1 MEGRILGGRYE
12 LIEKIGGGG
21 MALVYK
27 AKCKL
32 LNRFVAIKLLRP
44 EFTAD
49 EEFVKRFR
57 VEAQAAASLS
67 HPNIVSIYDVGKE
80 DDMHYIV
87 MEYVNGITLKD
98 YIVQNGALDWKEAV
112 NVVIQICSAIEHAH
126 KNHIVHRDIKP
137 HNILLT
143 KDGIAKVTDF
153 GIARAVTS
161 STITVAGSTIGSVH
175 YFSPEQARGGFS
187 DEKSDLYSLGIV
199 LYELVTGRLPF
210 NGESPVAIALKHIQD
225 MPEEPS
231 NIKKDLPK
239 GVNDLIMTAIEKDQK
254 NRYQSASEMLDHL
267 YKVLKNP
274 DMEIIIGDGD
284 TVYDSPTVRIPSIGE
299 KTALLEKDSPKKTG
313 EDKMEKKRDKDKVTT
328 ILAITTS
335 IIVIAVIGFILGTV
349 IWPTL
354 SEPDEYVVKDYTGM
368 NYYEAKADLENNEIK
383 VEVNRKNDEDV
394 DKDVVLSQDVAKG
407 TELKQGGYS
416 KVVLT
421 VSDGPVMITI
431 KDLTNIDYREAVTQ
445 VESLGLV
452 AKVVDEYSD
461 EVAEGMVT
469 RTEPGEG
476 DEVRRGKT
484 VRIYRSEGPEIK
496 TTTVPDLKGRTK
508 SEAKNLLAEKNLIVG
523 KIYPEDKTNAVD
535 KIIKQNPEPGES
547 IVEGKPVD
555 IYLEENIPAEGPG
568 DSGNNNGNS
577 GNADKVVARQL
588 VLTDA
593 DQYGE
598 FINVLVKITRSD
610 TNTEEQLYSEVIS
623 KTNFPLTL
631 SIPIPKDGSTE
642 VKVFLN
648 SEPEPYTQ
656 FTEQY

>member
-1 MEGRILGGRYE
+1 
-12 LIEKIGGGG
+12 
-21 MALVYK
+21 
-27 AKCKL
+27 
-32 LNRFVAIKLLRP
+32 
-44 EFTAD
+44 
-49 EEFVKRFR
+49 
-57 VEAQAAASLS
+57 
-67 HPNIVSIYDVGKE
+67 
-80 DDMHYIV
+80 
-87 MEYVNGITLKD
+87 
-98 YIVQNGALDWKEAV
+98 
-112 NVVIQICSAIEHAH
+112 
-126 KNHIVHRDIKP
+126 
-137 HNILLT
+137 
-143 KDGIAKVTDF
+143 
-153 GIARAVTS
+153 
-161 STITVAGSTIGSVH
+161 
-175 YFSPEQARGGFS
+175 
-187 DEKSDLYSLGIV
+187 
-199 LYELVTGRLPF
+199 
-210 NGESPVAIALKHIQD
+210 
-225 MPEEPS
+225 
-231 NIKKDLPK
+231 
-239 GVNDLIMTAIEKDQK
+239 
-254 NRYQSASEMLDHL
+254 
-267 YKVLKNP
+267 
-274 DMEIIIGDGD
+274 MEIIIGDGD